1 MKKRILLM
9 TTGGTIVSVKKGE
22 GLQPGSDSA
31 LLSLIDEET
40 KRVCDITQ
48 KAVFSLDSSNMQP
61 RDWQRIARAV
71 FDVLPFYDGI
81 VITHGTDTLAYTSS
95 MLCFML
101 RGLTIPVVLT
111 GSQLPMDHPL
121 TDAAVNLR
129 TALAMAQSGIGG
141 VFVAFNQKIIPGCR
155 AVKVRTS
162 GFNAFECINAP
173 LAGFVD
179 SSGLHINHSTVRV
192 PVAEAPTLLDQ
203 IDARVFLLK
212 LTPATDP
219 SVLDLLIRSDYHGI
233 MIEAF
238 GIGGIPDS
246 PGCDFAK
253 ALGKAAQKVPVIVCS
268 QCLYEPCDFSV
279 YQVGLHALEQ
289 GVFPSFDMTTEAIF
303 TKLIWILGRTKELPE
318 VKKLFYTNL
327 AGEISEDL
335 SSETNVAM

>member
-1 MKKRILLM
+1 
-9 TTGGTIVSVKKGE
+9 
-22 GLQPGSDSA
+22 
-31 LLSLIDEET
+31 
-40 KRVCDITQ
+40 
-48 KAVFSLDSSNMQP
+48 MQP
-61 RDWQRIARAV
+61 RDWQHIARAV
-71 FDVLPFYDGI
+71 FDAFPFYDGI
-81 VITHGTDTLAYTSS
+81 IITHGTDTLAYTSS

-129 TALAMAQSGIGG
+129 TALAMAQSGVAG

-173 LAGFVD
+173 LAGSVD
-179 SSGLHINHSTVRV
+179 SSGLHINHRAVRV
-192 PVAEAPTLLDQ
+192 HAGKTPALLDQ

-212 LTPATDP
+212 LTPSTDP

-238 GIGGIPDS
+238 GIGGIPDG
-246 PGCDFAK
+246 PDRDFAK
-253 ALGKAAQKVPVIVCS
+253 ALGRAAQKVPVIVCS

-303 TKLIWILGRTKELPE
+303 TKLIWILGQTRELPE
-318 VKKLFYTNL
+318 VKRLFYTNL
-327 AGEISEDL
+327 AGEISENM
-335 SSETNVAM
+335 SYGENAVM